1 MMEGKSDRLLIG
13 CRSRARSHPSVNE
26 TLRVENLTHIIA
38 VDVSVSSLGSVRGL
52 PATKRLC

>member
-13 CRSRARSHPSVNE
+13 CRARSHPSVSE

-38 VDVSVSSLGSVRGL
+38 VVVSVSSLGSVRGL